1 MKKSNLK
8 TTGRWFTMLSVLAV
22 LTACAAD
29 ELVSQGQ
36 NQTPGDVETVAS
48 GTINFANQTAMTIG
62 TSSAFGQ
69 TKAMTHPEYEAFY
82 DNDACELTMPDP
94 EEVTVPEGEEL
105 NVGTI
110 DDPFTLHSL
119 TADLVIG
126 GGAVLLDNI
135 TLPEGVTIY
144 VKGGVLGVKG
154 SISGGGRIVVLD
166 DGELELVDITT
177 LSNIEIV
184 NYGDFYFYAPDFVDN
199 DYKLTFGG
207 SATVM
212 NYGKLLCYHSYENGQ
227 RAEVTEILP
236 LTFEVYGT
244 FMTAGDLTLM
254 EPMVM
259 GDFYVGGNLTCS
271 QLLSASNGGKAHI
284 IGDMNVIG
292 QDGENGRIN
301 LVNPLDLC
309 VEGTLTTKTMNISCQ
324 ANLHIGCKLEI
335 TDKLTL
341 DGGAVLC
348 ANYIEALNAD
358 LGGSSTTPVNIWLPN
373 RGVMWV
379 TNLYLQNSNVI
390 FNLYGSEPGLVQ
402 TTSLY
407 LYNGL
412 TDLSGVFGNSF
423 YVNYSKAIDM
433 ANYGVEVKDLTFK
446 NPSMVNVATIGQPL
460 EDGCG
465 TDFTAPDPEPEP
477 EPEPETGEIILPIG
491 DLDLEQDFTLL
502 ADDFAIRVNGDYL
515 DIVVDGNTATLDNI
529 KILHGDDMVIK
540 VTGLDETNILEGND
554 YTYECYIWIDNTS
567 PLNDG
572 TGGYGPLFDD
582 ELKQEWANPEWD
594 SYDDP
599 NKDNYDY
606 YGVDVTSR
614 ITGVESPAGYA
625 VRYNVY
631 RGISGR
637 LETDGNGNYVEGAL
651 GDTPYIKVS
660 IHVQRDD
667 DAPANSAVGIYPKIQ
682 E

>member
-1 MKKSNLK
+1 
-8 TTGRWFTMLSVLAV
+8 MLSVLAV

-284 IGDMNVIG
+284 IGNMNVIG

-309 VEGTLTTKTMNISCQ
+309 VEGVMTIKTMTVSCQ
-324 ANLHIGCKLEI
+324 ANIHIGCKLEV
-335 TDKLTL
+335 TDKLIL
-341 DGGAVLC
+341 NAGAVLC
-348 ANYIEALNAD
+348 ANYIDAD
-358 LGGSSTTPVNIWLPN
+358 KTELGGTSVAAVNVWLPSL
-373 RGVMWV
+373 GVAELGELKLL
-379 TNLYLQNSNVI
+379 NNVL
-390 FNLYGSEPGLVQ
+390 FNLYGSEKGLV
-402 TTSLY
+402 TCTSLDATAT
-407 LYNGL
+407 GGDL
-412 TDLSGVFGNSF
+412 TRVFGDFGDSF
-423 YVNYSKAIDM
+423 YVNYESSTPETLVFTD
-433 ANYGVEVKDLTFK
+433 ETL
-446 NPSMVNVATIGQPL
+446 VNVAELQTSSADDCKP
-460 EDGCG
+460 
-465 TDFTAPDPEPEP
+465 DFTAPDPEPEP

-491 DLDLEQDFTLL
+491 DLDLEQEFTLL